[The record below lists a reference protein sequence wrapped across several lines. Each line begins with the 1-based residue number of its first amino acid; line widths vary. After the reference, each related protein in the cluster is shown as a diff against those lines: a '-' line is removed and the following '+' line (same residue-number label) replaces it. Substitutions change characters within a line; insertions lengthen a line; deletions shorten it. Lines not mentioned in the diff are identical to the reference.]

1 MVEQNDKDG
10 MDDQSLDQ
18 ILGLAT
24 PPVLSSGFESRVMAA
39 LAGQVKP
46 TAQVIAF
53 PRRKSPSAWLLGVPL
68 AACLMLGVWLGANG
82 GLPDLLPTSVGTTS
96 MAAADL
102 LSPSGVDDIE
112 NLNPGDLS

>member
-24 PPVLSSGFESRVMAA
+24 EPVLSSGFEERL
-39 LAGQVKP
+39 LAKLAEQVKP
-46 TAQVIAF
+46 MAQVIVF
-53 PRRKSPSAWLLGVPL
+53 PRRKSPGAWLMGLPL
-68 AACLMLGVWLGANG
+68 AACLVLGVWLGANG
-82 GLPDLLPTSVGTTS
+82 DLSDLLPTSVATTT

>member
-1 MVEQNDKDG
+1 MFEQNENG
-10 MDDQSLDQ
+10 GLDDQSLDQ
-18 ILGLAT
+18 ILGLASG
-24 PPVLSSGFESRVMAA
+24 PVLSSGFEGRVMAV
-39 LAGQVKP
+39 LAEQVKP

-53 PRRKSPSAWLLGVPL
+53 PRRRSPSVWLMGLPL

-82 GLPDLLPTSVGTTS
+82 ELSDLLPASAATVT
-96 MAAADL
+96 MATADL

>member
-1 MVEQNDKDG
+1 MVEQNDNDG

-18 ILGLAT
+18 ILGLASE
-24 PPVLSSGFESRVMAA
+24 PVLSSGFEGRVMAA

-46 TAQVIAF
+46 MAQVIVF
-53 PRRKSPSAWLLGVPL
+53 PRRKSPSAWLMGLPL
-68 AACLMLGVWLGANG
+68 AACLVLGVWLGADG
-82 GLPDLLPTSVGTTS
+82 DYTDLLPTSAATTT